1 MIQTAFVTIW
11 NQRVGAVAWDEQNG
25 TASFEYDPDFVQ
37 TGLELS
43 PILMP
48 LEASRTFRFPDHRNT
63 TTFKGLPGLLAD
75 VLPDKYGSTL
85 INQWLVNN
93 NRPANSI
100 NPVETLCFIGQRA
113 MGALEFEPAMPKT
126 QSESIKL
133 EMNELIDI
141 TSKILSG
148 RQAFLTNLAPE
159 QEKALQ
165 AILKVG
171 TSAGGARAK
180 ALIAFNKETQE
191 IRSGQAHIP
200 SGFEH
205 YLIKFDGVEDE
216 QFGTSLGYGRVEMA
230 YYKMAVAAGIEM
242 MECEL
247 LEENSRAHFM
257 TKRFDRTNTTDK
269 VHVQSFCAMRHYDFK
284 DINLYSYEDLF
295 ETMRLLA
302 LPYPQAEQL
311 FRRMVFNVAARN
323 CDDHTKNFAFAMD
336 QDGQWSLAP
345 AFDVCHAYRPSSTWV
360 SQHCLSINGKRS
372 HITKADVLEV
382 ARKMNIKRAEEIIDQ
397 VDQVVGTWH
406 EYANEQHV
414 DPALR
419 DAIHATLVRLNA
431 MMPR

>member
-37 TGLELS
+37 TGIELS

-230 YYKMAVAAGIEM
+230 YYKMAKAAGIEM
-242 MECEL
+242 MESRL
-247 LEENSRAHFM
+247 LYENNRAHFM
-257 TKRFDRTNTTDK
+257 TKRFDRTSDNEK
-269 VHVQSFCAMRHYDFK
+269 LHVQTFCAMRHYDF
-284 DINLYSYEDLF
+284 NEVTLYSYEELF
-295 ETMRLLA
+295 ETMRELGLT
-302 LPYPQAEQL
+302 YPEAQEL
-311 FRRMVFNVAARN
+311 YRRMVFNVLAKN
-323 CDDHTKNFAFAMD
+323 CDDHTKNFAFLMD
-336 QDGQWSLAP
+336 KSGQWRLSP
-345 AFDVCHAYRPSSTWV
+345 AYDVCHAYRPGSDWV
-360 SQHCLSINGKRS
+360 SQHALSINGKRKNFTS
-372 HITKADVLEV
+372 EDLLSIG
-382 ARKMNIKRAEEIIDQ
+382 RSMNIKNANSIISD
-397 VDQVVGTWH
+397 VLAVCSNWKTF
-406 EYANEQHV
+406 ANEVQV
-414 DPALR
+414 EEKLR
-419 DAIHATLVRLNA
+419 DAIEATFVKL
-431 MMPR
+431 